1 MAATGGTDSEDLDAL
16 FEESTARR
24 RWLLPAIAVA
34 GIASVALGA
43 FFVLRGED
51 AEVATAPEAVEVSR
65 GQLTTMLELSGTA
78 TAARSAA
85 LTFGAAGTVVAIEV
99 GLGEEVEEGQVLAR
113 LDDRDARR
121 RVESAE
127 ISLRQAELRLQDL
140 VAGPGFT
147 EVSAAQQSTASAQA
161 QLLNA
166 VLNLDDLL
174 APPSQSETVQAQ
186 QSVAS
191 AESALAGAE
200 LALQR
205 LLAPPTVAD
214 VASADASLAQAR
226 ASLISAQDR
235 VERTLA
241 SLRDAQDSYCDLF
254 QYVDPPVSVCGSSS
268 IPLSDSLFTALA
280 DSVEVTSQGT
290 AATRALS
297 LLDANT
303 AYLNAVQSLPAA
315 EASVTSAAARRGE
328 FDVAA
333 TPAEIFQAR
342 ASVSSAEKAWVAA
355 VERERELLAGSGQGE
370 IDQSRAA
377 LASTQAALTNA
388 RAREAELRAGA
399 DAIEIELQ
407 EQSVRLAEIS
417 LADARDAVEDLTMRA
432 PFAGVVGNVEISVG
446 VRVSANQVAFVLS
459 DPESILIDV
468 TVSEADLIRLEKGQ
482 IGVAEFDSI
491 PNQQFIL
498 RVTGVSP
505 VPTISQGVVT
515 YPAQAEILRGPQLAE
530 YADQLAVLLG
540 DAGGFGGGGGQAG
553 GPAGGF
559 GGGGGF
565 GQLLGDVELP
575 EGVTALDVLTA
586 VLNEEPL
593 PAGVTL
599 PDGFDIPEQLRGRLE
614 ALVDGGGFGGGL
626 GGRGGGG
633 GAAGRG
639 DGQPQGAG
647 GFGVRPLPAPGMSA
661 SVTILIEVRP
671 EAVLVPTSAVR
682 QLDGEFY
689 VVVPAG
695 EDLTERVTVTVGE
708 SDGVSVEILEGLV
721 AGATVLIGADSEGVP
736 FSATQLQLGQQQ
748 PGFGGFGGG
757 GGGFGFGGGGGGAGG
772 GGFGGGGGGAQ

>member
-16 FEESTARR
+16 FEESAERR

-34 GIASVALGA
+34 AIAAVALGA
-43 FFVLRGED
+43 FFVLRGGES
-51 AEVATAPEAVEVSR
+51 EVVTAPEPVEASR
-65 GQLTTMLELSGTA
+65 GQLTTTLETTGSA
-78 TAARSAA
+78 TAVRSAG
-85 LTFGAAGTVVAIEV
+85 LTFGTAGTVVAIEV
-99 GLGEEVEEGQVLAR
+99 GLGDEVEAGQVLAR
-113 LDDRDARR
+113 LDERDARR
-121 RVESAE
+121 TVERAE
-127 ISLRQAELRLQDL
+127 ISLRQAQLRLQDL
-140 VAGPGFT
+140 VADPGFA

-166 VLNLDDLL
+166 VLNLDELL
-174 APPSQSETVQAQ
+174 APPSQNAMLQAQ

-200 LALQR
+200 LTVQR
-205 LLAPPTVAD
+205 LLSPPTVAE

-226 ASLISAQDR
+226 ASLISAQGR
-235 VERTLA
+235 VESTLA
-241 SLRDAQDSYCDLF
+241 SLRDAQDSYCDWF
-254 QYVDPPVSVCGSSS
+254 QYVDPPVSVCGNSS

-280 DSVEVTSQGT
+280 DSVEVSSQGT

-297 LLDANT
+297 LLNANT

-315 EASVTSAAARRGE
+315 DASVTSAAARRAE
-328 FDVAA
+328 LDVAA

-342 ASVSSAEKAWVAA
+342 ASVSSAEKAWAAA

-388 RAREAELRAGA
+388 RAREAETFQGA

-407 EQSVRLAEIS
+407 DQSVRLAEIS
-417 LADARDAVEDLTMRA
+417 LADARDAVEELTIRA
-432 PFAGVVGNVEISVG
+432 PFAGVVGNVDISIGARVG
-446 VRVSANQVAFVLS
+446 AGQVAFVLS
-459 DPESILIDV
+459 DPGSILIDI
-468 TVSEADLIRLEKGQ
+468 TVSEADLIGLEKGQ

-540 DAGGFGGGGGQAG
+540 DAGGFGGFGGGGAQGAQGGGGGGQRG
-553 GPAGGF
+553 GGGGQRGGGGF
-559 GGGGGF
+559 GGQLPEGLVLPEGVTIGDVLAALRAGEPLPEGVEIPDSIRDRLQAAGGGGGF
-565 GQLLGDVELP
+565 GAQPGGD
-575 EGVTALDVLTA
+575 AA
-586 VLNEEPL
+586 
-593 PAGVTL
+593 
-599 PDGFDIPEQLRGRLE
+599 
-614 ALVDGGGFGGGL
+614 
-626 GGRGGGG
+626 
-633 GAAGRG
+633 AAG
-639 DGQPQGAG
+639 GQ
-647 GFGVRPLPAPGMSA
+647 PLPAPGMSA

-695 EDLTERVTVTVGE
+695 EELTERVTVTVGE
-708 SDGVSVEILEGLV
+708 SDGASVEILEGLV

-748 PGFGGFGGG
+748 PTFGGFGGG
-757 GGGFGFGGGGGGAGG
+757 GGGFGGGG
-772 GGFGGGGGGAQ
+772 GGFGGGGGGGQ